1 MSKKQSYFLQNDL
14 IILLLLFICVSL
26 LAIYNA
32 QQMPQNA
39 GENYVLKQ
47 MIWFSI
53 GICILAAIQ
62 YFELDQLYKAS
73 IIIYSIGVLVLIV
86 LLISPES
93 IAAEVRGTKSW
104 FTFPG
109 LSLQPAEF
117 TKITTILFLAA
128 AISQHKAKYDQA
140 TIKSDI
146 VLLIKIGFIT
156 AVPVFFILLQPD
168 FGTSMV
174 YVFIAGMMVLLS
186 GIDWKIIFSLVTIV
200 SAIAAGA
207 LILVIKFPELAQETI
222 GIELYQVNRI
232 LTWFDPNQ
240 QTSNDTWQ
248 FDLSMLAIGSGQL
261 FGKGMSGLEV
271 VSLPD
276 AHTDFIFSIIGESF
290 GFIGSASVILLYF
303 LLLYR
308 LVTLGLNSYK
318 NSPFGSYICFGFMSL
333 LLIHAFQ
340 NIGMTIGIMP
350 ITGIPLLLISYGG
363 SSVLSTMIGFGLVYR
378 VAVEHTIKNDY
389 LFK

>member
-1 MSKKQSYFLQNDL
+1 MSKKQSYFFQNDL
-14 IILLLLFICVSL
+14 IILLILFICVSL

-32 QQMPQNA
+32 EQMPQNA
-39 GENYVLKQ
+39 GENYVFKQ
-47 MIWFSI
+47 IIWFSV
-53 GICILAAIQ
+53 GICILATIQ

-73 IIIYSIGVLVLIV
+73 IFIYSIGVLVLIV

-128 AISQHKAKYDQA
+128 AISQHKSKYEMA

-146 VLLIKIGFIT
+146 LLLIKIGLIT
-156 AVPVFFILLQPD
+156 VIPVFFILLQPD

-174 YVFIAGMMVLLS
+174 YVFIAGMLVLLS
-186 GIDWKIIFSLVTIV
+186 GIDWKIIASLIAIVTAV
-200 SAIAAGA
+200 AASALA
-207 LILVIKFPELAQETI
+207 LILRFPELSQDLI
-222 GIELYQVNRI
+222 GIEPYQINRI
-232 LTWFDPNQ
+232 LTWFDSTQ
-240 QTSNDTWQ
+240 QSTNDTWQ

-261 FGKGMSGLEV
+261 FGKGMNGLQV
-271 VSLPD
+271 VNLPD

-303 LLLYR
+303 LMLYR

-318 NSPFGSYICFGFMSL
+318 NSSFGSYICFGFMSL

-378 VAVEHTIKNDY
+378 VAVENTIKNDY